1 MEHSVSGRFEWS
13 DEMLV
18 LKFVDSDIE
27 WYLQMQ
33 DGGRWNL
40 TFREDLSTQP
50 GNVLLPDG
58 IVFERVS

>member
-1 MEHSVSGRFEWS
+1 
-13 DEMLV
+13 LV

-40 TFREDLSTQP
+40 TFREDLSTQL